1 MAAFSGTPLLFV
13 VTLVF
18 HKVVS
23 VSSQFLGSRAQH
35 ESAEGLR
42 HVMDVSN
49 LLFDLEEMA
58 GRDHRLTTQ
67 RRASRLE
74 KVIRPMYLAM
84 PKNSFGNLDGAG
96 VRFLLHRVFVQRHGW
111 FVDGLHAN
119 GNAWNS
125 SSPTAIFEQH
135 AKLHRTFFEEKL
147 AREGFDLHHVS
158 VFAAALE
165 TLVHGESEERLR
177 AAYRLLDLSSDEN
190 LPEGDARKVVRAYM
204 LMYIHGSNY
213 ETLTTDEFE
222 TISRRVNDV
231 YATWPETEQFAD
243 EVRKSVLEDIP
254 TDERNT
260 WNATLQV
267 LEEVGERYGRW
278 QDKECRELKHMLVQR
293 EVSGSGRVLLEDFYG
308 NALTDA
314 NWLFLESVPYLRQ
327 LGALDESDPLRLK
340 VIIPNYLN
348 SPSNCVA
355 SSKFYSVCCIDECEA
370 LVSSLELKIAAPEAT
385 LAQITDLVA
394 VLPSATVEAPR
405 ELPTSLVSRLAM
417 IAMHHDGVV
426 PLHGRLFSQWMHH
439 AFPRE
444 CPFPHESGTTRPV
457 SQDAWVG
464 EKNQPIMASRDEIQQ
479 LIEETSSF
487 SSTDEIEV
495 MEQGV
500 PWTAGEELFVSSHR
514 LPRDHSEYQIGM
526 GIIAFLSFS
535 SAGLM
540 FLRSGA
546 SAFKR
551 SKCGGLQKY
560 VV

>member
-1 MAAFSGTPLLFV
+1 
-13 VTLVF
+13 
-18 HKVVS
+18 
-23 VSSQFLGSRAQH
+23 
-35 ESAEGLR
+35 
-42 HVMDVSN
+42 MDVSN

-58 GRDHRLTTQ
+58 GRDHRLATQ

-74 KVIRPMYLAM
+74 KVIRPMYSAM